1 MRKILIYAMGW
12 ALVALAC
19 SVDNDYIFDDIST
32 HRLNQFI
39 DECNEELVT
48 AEHGWKFVYYPDT
61 TQYGG
66 FTFLMRFSDNEEGK
80 RVEMQSDLND
90 STSISSYSY
99 NSALGPV
106 LSFDTYSLLHLL
118 ADPNP
123 EAAGGIA
130 GLGYNADY
138 EFLII
143 DVQKEKISLLGKKY
157 KREAE
162 LVPATAE
169 DWQNLPL
176 QRNAMKCME
185 AFSPTD
191 EDQPFYHY
199 LRIGQDTAFCFY
211 SPKLRMAYL
220 TYAEGGETVAQKFP
234 IYSTVNGVRFN
245 RPVTFGWQTFSEW
258 SFDSIT
264 RQMSIVDEGVADAE
278 FFWAESTEEMCRLR
292 FPGAVELSK
301 TYSDGFSLVERGW
314 PLSNGNTNLT
324 PERKDAPIEGYRFW
338 WNLVGFPASELYV
351 RESNGIATYGKLWT
365 DYIIEDGIGDRVR
378 FEENINSK
386 IGGMANGST
395 QTWWG
400 FFYTA
405 DEKYMLDGV
414 TIVPLGGQM
423 YIVNNED
430 NSSWGLFTPL
440 LELDN

>member
-1 MRKILIYAMGW
+1 
-12 ALVALAC
+12 
-19 SVDNDYIFDDIST
+19 
-32 HRLNQFI
+32 
-39 DECNEELVT
+39 
-48 AEHGWKFVYYPDT
+48 
-61 TQYGG
+61 
-66 FTFLMRFSDNEEGK
+66 
-80 RVEMQSDLND
+80 
-90 STSISSYSY
+90 
-99 NSALGPV
+99 
-106 LSFDTYSLLHLL
+106 
-118 ADPNP
+118 
-123 EAAGGIA
+123 
-130 GLGYNADY
+130 
-138 EFLII
+138 
-143 DVQKEKISLLGKKY
+143 
-157 KREAE
+157 
-162 LVPATAE
+162 
-169 DWQNLPL
+169 
-176 QRNAMKCME
+176 
-185 AFSPTD
+185 
-191 EDQPFYHY
+191 
-199 LRIGQDTAFCFY
+199 
-211 SPKLRMAYL
+211 MAYL

-234 IYSTVNGVRFN
+234 VYSTVNGVRFN
-245 RPVTFGWQTFSEW
+245 RPVTFGGQTFSEW